1 MKNKFLGR
9 DREINHLFEAFN
21 YVAQKN
27 NEGLYS
33 GPRIVSI
40 ISESGLGK
48 SRLVQELYCRIANTE
63 LYNPSAFGYWPKE
76 FNDND
81 VNLQVTPKMD
91 LQVPKGPPKFL
102 WVGSRWP
109 PVNERNQASRDSVFP
124 EIKQDLS
131 IHESI
136 IRKMSPAWLEFW
148 NRTTSSIKADFS
160 GEVKGQ
166 VTGEIIKFALD
177 MSVPFSGLISG
188 VIKNTVEMAI
198 DRSQTKDDY
207 TAFKESKS
215 KDEVEE
221 MLGIF
226 TKLLSDKHAIPI
238 VLWLDD
244 AHWADDL
251 MQSFIHTLVYKAK
264 EKKWPLLVIIT
275 HWQREYHEQLISLN
289 PTALSKII
297 KHSDISDVIELTK
310 IDHSC
315 LVTYV
320 NECLPGVTKNQV
332 DLLCEKCDGNF
343 LSMVENVGLLL
354 SQPRYFNNRDITS
367 YLTDIGTEKV
377 AHWESNRQRR
387 VKQRFDS
394 LEPMALQDALA
405 LGADQGVRFLP
416 ELIIKHLEKEGI
428 ELSDGIN
435 DFDKCIVP
443 FSIITKHDG
452 SPDVREFRDKLY
464 LKVSLDHFSEFHKN
478 DIDAK
483 SSISKW
489 DVMVQQWLTQ
499 QINDCFDSV
508 GNIIDAG
515 EKKLYLINGTQQEL
529 HAILALGLNKLDL
542 SCPSDISIRFT
553 CLLVHARS
561 KEQAWSAIARDTG
574 YIKAWNDNLADF
586 NNIVSESVI
595 SDTLESLMTAGAYYA
610 ALPFSLYEYVI
621 KTNNNDELQT
631 ENSLFELS
639 LSMRRIADIYRA
651 LSNIEEAQFHYKKSL
666 EIDRYIVERFN
677 TSENNM
683 NLGITLRRLADIL
696 YFHNINREN
705 AIHLY
710 NEALIISK
718 NLVKE
723 LNTPESYRYLGIS
736 ISRFSFIEHDR
747 GNLKE
752 ALNYCLESLAISK
765 KLVTQ
770 LDTPQSHRD
779 LSTDLYRLSDI
790 QIDLGN
796 LSEALNSCLESLA
809 IAKKLAAQLDTPK
822 SHRDVG
828 NILQGISR
836 IQINLN
842 NPSEALSYNQE
853 SLSIDKKLAVL
864 LDTPD
869 SHRDVAISLNSHY
882 IIQRDL
888 GNSSEALTI
897 GHECLAILRK
907 VAEQLDT
914 PESQQEIALNLY
926 HISKIQVDLEN
937 LPEALALR
945 MQCLAIQKKL
955 AEQLGTPESICDVS
969 ASLYAISR
977 INRDLG
983 NLSEALTF
991 GHECLAIERKFT
1003 EQQNDPESQQD
1014 IVLSLHHISEIQV
1027 DLENL
1032 LEALALRIECL
1043 EIQKKLAE
1051 HLGTHESIRDVSAS
1065 LYAISFINR
1074 DLGNLS
1080 EALTFGYECL
1090 AIERKVAEQLD
1101 TPESHRD
1108 IAISLNYISK
1118 IQVNL
1123 DNLPEALALRMECLT
1138 IQKKLAE
1145 QFGTPESNRDVS
1157 ASLYAIS
1164 CINRDL
1170 GNLSEALTFGHECL
1184 VIERKVAEQL
1194 DTPESHRDIATSL
1207 FYLSG
1212 IQMKLENSAEAR
1224 ALGMESLAIVRK
1236 VAEQLDTAE
1245 NNELADEIEKF
1256 INNL

>member
-188 VIKNTVEMAI
+188 VIKNTLEMAI

-310 IDHSC
+310 IDYSC

-367 YLTDIGTEKV
+367 YLSDIGTEKV
-377 AHWESNRQRR
+377 THWESNRQRR

-428 ELSDGIN
+428 KLSDGIN

-478 DIDAK
+478 DIDAN

-499 QINDCFDSV
+499 QINDCFDSA

-561 KEQAWSAIARDTG
+561 KENAWSAIARDTG

-586 NNIVSESVI
+586 NNVVSESVI
-595 SDTLESLMTAGAYYA
+595 SDTLESLMTAGSDYA
-610 ALPFSLYEYVI
+610 ALYFSSYQYAI
-621 KTNNNDELQT
+621 HKINNDNLET
-631 ENSLFELS
+631 NKSLIELS
-639 LSMRRIADIYRA
+639 QSTRRIAAIY
-651 LSNIEEAQFHYKKSL
+651 
-666 EIDRYIVERFN
+666 
-677 TSENNM
+677 
-683 NLGITLRRLADIL
+683 
-696 YFHNINREN
+696 
-705 AIHLY
+705 
-710 NEALIISK
+710 K
-718 NLVKE
+718 NLNNNEKAEIYYFQSLDLSRKLVD
-723 LNTPESYRYLGIS
+723 LYNTPENNLNLGKAFFYLSEFYFLNNNVETEQSIMLFDEAYKIARNIVIDMNTPEAYDFLSTCIHNNAMLKLFEGNYSEALVFALESHSITMKLYKDLGTNDFLKHVQVSLGS
-736 ISRFSFIEHDR
+736 ISMI
-747 GNLKE
+747 
-752 ALNYCLESLAISK
+752 
-765 KLVTQ
+765 
-770 LDTPQSHRD
+770 
-779 LSTDLYRLSDI
+779 YRE
-790 QIDLGN
+790 LGN
-796 LSEALNSCLESLA
+796 LSEALTIGLEGLAVAKILVEKLETPASYKEMSVCLSVLALIQGSLENHSEEYRLKMECLEIEKMLADQLDTPASHRDVARSLIYLSHIHVNLENLTEALNYGLESLA
-809 IAKKLAAQLDTPK
+809 IAKKL
-822 SHRDVG
+822 
-828 NILQGISR
+828 
-836 IQINLN
+836 
-842 NPSEALSYNQE
+842 SY
-853 SLSIDKKLAVL
+853 
-864 LDTPD
+864 
-869 SHRDVAISLNSHY
+869 
-882 IIQRDL
+882 
-888 GNSSEALTI
+888 
-897 GHECLAILRK
+897 
-907 VAEQLDT
+907 QLDT
-914 PESQQEIALNLY
+914 PESHQDIAGSLKHL
-926 HISKIQVDLEN
+926 SCIQANLEN
-937 LPEALALR
+937 LPEALKLR
-945 MQCLAIQKKL
+945 MECLTIQNNL
-955 AEQLGTPESICDVS
+955 AEQLGTPESYRDVS
-969 ASLYAISR
+969 ASLHTISY

-991 GHECLAIERKFT
+991 GHECLAVERKIA
-1003 EQQNDPESQQD
+1003 EQLDDPKCQQD
-1014 IVLSLHHISEIQV
+1014 ISLSLCHISEIQF
-1027 DLENL
+1027 D
-1032 LEALALRIECL
+1032 
-1043 EIQKKLAE
+1043 
-1051 HLGTHESIRDVSAS
+1051 
-1065 LYAISFINR
+1065 
-1074 DLGNLS
+1074 
-1080 EALTFGYECL
+1080 
-1090 AIERKVAEQLD
+1090 
-1101 TPESHRD
+1101 
-1108 IAISLNYISK
+1108 
-1118 IQVNL
+1118 L
-1123 DNLPEALALRMECLT
+1123 DNLPEALALRMESLE

-1145 QFGTPESNRDVS
+1145 QLGTPESNRKVS

-1184 VIERKVAEQL
+1184 AIERKVAEQL
-1194 DTPESHRDIATSL
+1194 DAPESYRDIATSL
-1207 FYLSG
+1207 FCLSG
-1212 IQMKLENSAEAR
+1212 IQMKLGNSGEAR
-1224 ALGMESLAIVRK
+1224 ALGMESLAIARK
-1236 VAEQLDTAE
+1236 VAEQSDTVE
-1245 NNELADEIEKF
+1245 NHELVDEIETF